1 MANLTKLATSRP
13 NDAINLTNVVMFE
26 RSNAMGSADE
36 EVFSVFSHHSAKLK
50 PHIDLRPLYTQ
61 AVHLMTFEK
70 AYFALTR
77 LYEKTNDIF
86 YTKCFFQILKLLTKT
101 FNSQQLLYILK
112 DLGITSVDVLM
123 EYLYDILQTVR
134 SDSCK
139 GIASANENKKAL
151 FTVIKTLLMDKE
163 ATLQSWIKV
172 VKVFLRLYRCGKKP
186 FKKLQKQSFTD
197 VLKNRCSEKF
207 GKFHRKTSVLESL
220 FNEVAGPPATSL
232 KRDSNTG
239 AFL

>member
-1 MANLTKLATSRP
+1 
-13 NDAINLTNVVMFE
+13 
-26 RSNAMGSADE
+26 
-36 EVFSVFSHHSAKLK
+36 
-50 PHIDLRPLYTQ
+50 
-61 AVHLMTFEK
+61 MTFEK

-123 EYLYDILQTVR
+123 EYLYDILQTIR